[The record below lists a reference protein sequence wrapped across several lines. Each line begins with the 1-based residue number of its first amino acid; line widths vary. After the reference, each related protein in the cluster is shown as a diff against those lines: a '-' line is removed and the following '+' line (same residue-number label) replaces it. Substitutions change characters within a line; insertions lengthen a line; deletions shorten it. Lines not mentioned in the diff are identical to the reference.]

1 VEQPTDWILDG
12 LPVGV
17 WVGAVPDGRVAYT
30 NRRFAEILGMG
41 AVSES
46 RIGDVPVTYRVFDR
60 AGHPY
65 PVERLPFSQALATGR
80 TVIVDDMVI
89 ERPDGA
95 HVDVRAYGIPV
106 RDKAERITHVIV
118 AFLDISR
125 EARAEHERE
134 TIEARLRFAV
144 DHAPIVIWA
153 IDNDGVVTLSEGAG
167 LSALGVRSGELVGQS
182 LFELYK
188 DHPAIPGY
196 IRRGLAG
203 EALVYTV
210 SVGQAA
216 YDTWLTP
223 LRDSSGAMTGVLGLS
238 NDVSEVRRLQ
248 AKVVQDD
255 RVRAMGTLAASVA
268 HEINNP
274 LTYILGGLSGL
285 ERGLQRLRDLPGADD
300 LVRAA
305 ALGLVDELGPV
316 RRGVERI
323 ATVTRDLKTF
333 SRPDD
338 TRLEPVDLRG
348 VVEAALKLSRKEI
361 EARARLR
368 LSLDIVP
375 PVRGNEARLVQV
387 AMNLVMNAAQS
398 LAEGDP
404 ARDEVTV
411 ATRGEGDSVVLE
423 VSDTGAGVAPAD
435 RDRIFE
441 PFVTTKPI
449 GEGTG
454 LGLFVCRN
462 VVRGL
467 GGDVTVHDRPG
478 GGALFRVTL
487 PAATAAAAE
496 PASVSPAPATTG
508 HVVVIDDDPLVCAT
522 LVGQLEHGGFHA
534 KGITE
539 PRTAVAALMA
549 GEPFDLAYCDLM
561 MDGTTGMDIA
571 AEIEA
576 RDPERARRLV
586 FMTGGAFLPRAA
598 DFMAAQPE
606 RCVEKPFDVVSET
619 RRRLARTR

>member
-1 VEQPTDWILDG
+1 VELPTDWILDG

-17 WVGAVPDGRVAYT
+17 WVGAVPDGRLAYR
-30 NRRFAEILGMG
+30 NRRFAEILGMD

-46 RIGDVPVTYRVFDR
+46 RIGDVPATYRVFDR
-60 AGHPY
+60 AGHVY
-65 PVERLPFSQALATGR
+65 PVERLPFSQVLATGQP
-80 TVIVDDMVI
+80 VVVDDMVI
-89 ERPDGA
+89 ERPDGTRT
-95 HVDVRAYGIPV
+95 DLRASGTPV
-106 RDKAERITHVIV
+106 RNPAGEITHIIV
-118 AFLDISR
+118 AFVDISR

-153 IDNDGVVTLSEGAG
+153 IDTDGVVTLSEGAG
-167 LSALGVRSGELVGQS
+167 LAALGVRSGELVGQS

-188 DHPAIPGY
+188 DHPEIPGY

-210 SVGQAA
+210 QVGDAF

-223 LRDSSGAMTGVLGLS
+223 LREASGVMTGVLGLS

-255 RVRAMGTLAASVA
+255 RVHAMGTLAASVA

-274 LTYILGGLSGL
+274 LTYVLGGLSGL
-285 ERGLQRLRDLPGADD
+285 ERGLQRLRELPGADD

-305 ALGLVDELGPV
+305 ALRLVEELAPV

-348 VVEAALKLSRKEI
+348 VVEAALKLARKEI
-361 EARARLR
+361 EARARLH
-368 LSLDIVP
+368 LALDDVP

-387 AMNLVMNAAQS
+387 VVNLVMNAAQS
-398 LAEGDP
+398 LKGDP
-404 ARDEVTV
+404 TRDEVFLT
-411 ATRGEGDSVVLE
+411 TRREADVVFLE
-423 VSDTGAGVAPAD
+423 VADSGAGVAPTD
-435 RDRIFE
+435 RERIFE

-487 PAATAAAAE
+487 PAATDASPETGAAV
-496 PASVSPAPATTG
+496 VSRVSTG
-508 HVVVIDDDPLVCAT
+508 RVIVVDDDPLVCAT
-522 LVGQLEHGGFHA
+522 LVGQLEEGGFHTR
-534 KGITE
+534 GITD
-539 PRTAVAALMA
+539 PRAAVAALLA
-549 GEPFDLAYCDLM
+549 GEPFDIAYCDLM
-561 MDGTTGMDIA
+561 MEGVTGMDIA
-571 AEIEA
+571 AELEA
-576 RDPERARRLV
+576 RAPDRARRLV
-586 FMTGGAFLPRAA
+586 FMTGGAFVPRAA
-598 DFMAAQPE
+598 AFMTAHPG
-606 RCVEKPFDVVSET
+606 RCVEKPFDVVAET
-619 RRRLARTR
+619 RRRL